1 MWYTGIDT
9 PETFELSAQFIV
21 HTHVSLMNYS
31 EVILKWA
38 LKHTLS
44 N

>member
-1 MWYTGIDT
+1 MWHTGIDT

-21 HTHVSLMNYS
+21 HTDVSLMNYY
-31 EVILKWA
+31 EVILKCA
-38 LKHTLS
+38 LEHVLS